1 MSSTSPR
8 TYRAVPHAAAV
19 ITALLALLPIALG
32 AQTTTKAAGMA
43 FPDWPTSDGHG
54 MLSYPWFA
62 ATGAKFLEHGHRLAG
77 VLIGVSS
84 IVLAATLWIRDRRS
98 WVCLMGNGVVF
109 AVIVQGILG
118 GQRVLLDARGL
129 AFIHGSTAA
138 LVFSYMWG
146 VAVVTSRGWFTSHSS
161 EGSSSPS
168 TALSWLSIA
177 TYVAVYVQYVL
188 GGLVR
193 HQGQALVEHLVFA
206 FVAALAIL
214 ILAVSAASTG
224 QKWLLFPSLASGVL
238 MLVQLVLGA
247 GTWVTKYGF
256 GDAGNPV
263 YGSTEQIAF
272 RTSHVLN
279 GMLLFASVSVLV
291 FRIQRLRWLATA
303 TGRNMSGRVSER
315 AFPLSAG
322 IATPGGTRCRVWQP
336 RQRLRSPHRPRS
348 LWVKCLWVRR
358 RSPKFP

>member
-1 MSSTSPR
+1 M
-8 TYRAVPHAAAV
+8 
-19 ITALLALLPIALG
+19 TALLALLPIALG

-62 ATGAKFLEHGHRLAG
+62 STGAKFLEHGHRLAG

-84 IVLAATLWIRDRRS
+84 IVLAAALWFGDSRR
-98 WVCLMGNGVVF
+98 WVRHLGLVVVF
-109 AVIVQGILG
+109 LVVVQGILG

-146 VAVVTSRGWFTSHSS
+146 IAVVTSRGWFTPAVS
-161 EGSSSPS
+161 EESSSPS
-168 TALSWLSIA
+168 PTLSWLSIL
-177 TYVAVYVQYVL
+177 TYVAVYIQYVM

-193 HQGQALVEHLVFA
+193 HQGQALVEHLIFA

-214 ILAVSAASTG
+214 VLVVSAASTG

-263 YGSTEQIAF
+263 YGSTEQVAF
-272 RTSHVLN
+272 RTTHVLN

-303 TGRNMSGRVSER
+303 ATTPVSGPVSEHG
-315 AFPLSAG
+315 FPLAGG
-322 IATPGGTRCRVWQP
+322 IATPGGAR
-336 RQRLRSPHRPRS
+336 
-348 LWVKCLWVRR
+348 
-358 RSPKFP
+358 